1 MNSLVRPIKASKQ
14 QLLFTRNV
22 MLRKYFG
29 MNCPFNNLCCYKVL
43 CCVVVIVVRNL
54 RQYVL
59 RVHSQSG
66 SSRRTEMRIMRKS
79 ESAKMQKKQQH

>member
-1 MNSLVRPIKASKQ
+1 
-14 QLLFTRNV
+14 
-22 MLRKYFG
+22 

-43 CCVVVIVVRNL
+43 CCVVVIMVRNL

-66 SSRRTEMRIMRKS
+66 CRVGELKGVKCER
-79 ESAKMQKKQQH
+79 AKMQKQQH